1 MTVKILRKSDR
12 IDLPGLYP
20 SRIVL
25 AQQNR
30 QLITFIARVEGEQ
43 EIPVESSIRPAPSRA
58 VADRQ
63 FTARIR
69 ALEGL

>member
-43 EIPVESSIRPAPSRA
+43 EIPVESSIRPAPTIA
-58 VADRQ
+58 VANRQ
-63 FTARIR
+63 FTARVR